1 MTVGGKTRFRSFK
14 ATHNRGRVRRN
25 ALKSSLTGSRVRNGR
40 SGYYNAP
47 FTAKE
52 LRSIGNWSGAAQRT
66 TDNHDIAVFQVFPL
80 FTQQSPLILEFLI
93 SRSAIRDPRKA

>member
-40 SGYYNAP
+40 SGYYSATL
-47 FTAKE
+47 TAKE

-66 TDNHDIAVFQVFPL
+66 TDNHNIAVFQVFL
-80 FTQQSPLILEFLI
+80 VFTDQSPLIPEIPI
-93 SRSAIRDPRKA
+93 SCSAIRIPRKA